1 MLNLSLITA
10 CIPSLKRLISD
21 MQTGLTRV
29 AIPEQFE
36 LESVLRSG
44 SKGAKSPQVTGN
56 QSRAYRYDGGK
67 KNSLRVKEGGA
78 KRFGGGAQRERER
91 DGSPEEGRSESV
103 KGLTE
108 DAIFQTIDYRVEYGL
123 AKESEY

>member
-67 KNSLRVKEGGA
+67 RSSLRVKEGGA
-78 KRFGGGAQRERER
+78 KRFGGGGQR